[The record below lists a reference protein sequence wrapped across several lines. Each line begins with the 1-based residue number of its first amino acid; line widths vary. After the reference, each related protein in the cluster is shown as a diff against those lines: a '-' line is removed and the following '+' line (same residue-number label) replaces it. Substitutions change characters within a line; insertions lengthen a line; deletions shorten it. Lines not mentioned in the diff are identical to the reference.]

1 MNSPMTGANSRVI
14 CVRRALLICA
24 VAVTYLVAV
33 GNMGLNSDLF
43 LGFAAGK
50 RILSEGLAVPCHWS
64 FTNEGGLWV
73 DQNWLSHFLYYM
85 VYSHLGEAGPV
96 LVKALLLFFCSA
108 FLYYR
113 CRRLDTVVDVALFS
127 LCLGLFA
134 AGPFLTIRAE
144 NFGVFYLLIL
154 VSLLSDTFW
163 PDRMRSYGIPVVIG
177 IWSNFHGS
185 FMLGLALVIAKASL
199 VSLRAG
205 LGILPFS
212 GLRSRESLAAQW
224 WLIAFAGIAT
234 SAFFNPY
241 GIPNL
246 VMPFTQVGT
255 GVVTSNSSDW
265 LSLLNFTDAE
275 VRIVGAGSQLPYL
288 GLLVLIVFAT
298 LVVWAGLRKEQRG
311 SQRGEPTHSET
322 RISEISRNQ
331 GVNCEFSIR
340 KKLATIPC
348 DLIMEVMVLLVLLVL
363 SLKHRRFILF
373 AAMAFVP
380 AVSVLV
386 TIAIQTLAIEAKKRF
401 GDLAASKMFRTG
413 STTIVV
419 LGLIGSCWL
428 FLVTVILPYSPHN
441 PLRPPRPLLRDL
453 MSYDTFSS
461 RLVSFIEKNR
471 LEGRTLAGWEISS
484 YLLYYAPKLQ
494 LFMDTRDQS
503 FFPPQVIKDYF
514 SIMGVVQKSH
524 EEPGELLD
532 KYGVSYIVLTTYPYD
547 FTLGMSLVKTGQWG
561 CIFSDDYS
569 LVLARKTDIAYRQ
582 ALGSSDY
589 SGMWYPDEETR
600 IRSEAMQS
608 HFKSQHVLP
617 RLGEKLKQLVHA
629 RPWPNYYRLI
639 CWAFDNP
646 QSCLKRETEEYLK
659 REILRL
665 TSKDPH
671 YRHGAEE
678 VTASLIALAE
688 ILEENAYL
696 CGRTEE
702 QDKISAVTI
711 RFKREYEALNQ
722 LYRGYLQYSTG
733 TGN

>member
-1 MNSPMTGANSRVI
+1 MTGADSRVI
-14 CVRRALLICA
+14 WVRRASLICA

-33 GNMGLNSDLF
+33 GNIGLNSDLF

-50 RILSEGLAVPCHWS
+50 RILSEGMAVPCHWS
-64 FTNEGGLWV
+64 FTNSAGLWV
-73 DQNWLSHFLYYM
+73 DQNWLSHLLYYI
-85 VYSHLGEAGPV
+85 VYSHFEESGPV
-96 LVKALLLFFCSA
+96 LIKALLLFFCSA

-113 CRRLDTVVDVALFS
+113 CRRLGAGIDVALFS
-127 LCLGLFA
+127 LFAGLFA
-134 AGPFLTIRAE
+134 ASPFLTIRAE
-144 NFGVFYLLIL
+144 NFGIFYLLIL

-163 PDRMRSYGIPVVIG
+163 SDRIRLYGVPVVIG

-185 FMLGLALVIAKASL
+185 FMLGLALVIAKACL

-205 LGILPFS
+205 LGILPS
-212 GLRSRESLAAQW
+212 SCLRSRESLVAQW
-224 WLIAFAGIAT
+224 WFVAFASIAM

-241 GIPNL
+241 GITNL

-255 GVVTSNSSDW
+255 GIVTSNSSDW
-265 LSLLNFTDAE
+265 LSLLNFTDAG
-275 VRIVGAGSQLPYL
+275 VRIVGTGSQFPYL
-288 GLLVLIVFAT
+288 SLLMLVVFAM
-298 LVVWAGLRKEQRG
+298 LVVWTGFRKEQRD
-311 SQRGEPTHSET
+311 SQTGETAHTESRVFDES
-322 RISEISRNQ
+322 RIHA
-331 GVNCEFSIR
+331 VNREFSIH
-340 KKLATIPC
+340 KELATIPC
-348 DLIMEVMVLLVLLVL
+348 DLIMEAMVLLVLLVL

-386 TIAIQTLAIEAKKRF
+386 TLSIQSLAITAKERF
-401 GDLAASKMFRTG
+401 GDLTASRIFRTG
-413 STTIVV
+413 SITAVA
-419 LGLIGSCWL
+419 LALISSCWL
-428 FLVTVILPYSPHN
+428 FVVTVVLPYSPHN
-441 PLRPPRPLLRDL
+441 PLRPPRSLLRDF

-484 YLLYYAPKLQ
+484 YLLFYTPKLQ

-503 FFPPQVIKDYF
+503 FFPPQIIKDYF
-514 SIMGVVQKSH
+514 IIMGVAQESR
-524 EEPGELLD
+524 EEPEGLLD

-547 FTLGMSLVKTGQWG
+547 FNLGMSLLKTGRWG

-569 LVLARKTDIAYRQ
+569 LVLVRRTDILYRR
-582 ALGSSDY
+582 ALDSSDY
-589 SGMWYPDEETR
+589 DGIWYPDEETR

-608 HFKSQHVLP
+608 HFEAQHVPP

-659 REILRL
+659 SEILRL
-665 TSKDPH
+665 MSKNAH

-678 VTASLIALAE
+678 ITTSLIALAG

-696 CGRTEE
+696 CGHQEE
-702 QDKISAVTI
+702 QKKMSALKIS
-711 RFKREYEALNQ
+711 FQQEYDSLNQ

-733 TGN
+733 TNN